1 MSTNQFTEDKYEESV
16 SIIGYDLPATSEGRM
31 VGGIGSSHTTSYWI
45 MRKPCTKEEFEKAV
59 EDGIRK

>member
-1 MSTNQFTEDKYEESV
+1 MVLLPKDSV
-16 SIIGYDLPATSEGRM
+16 IKVLGGSE
-31 VGGIGSSHTTSYWI
+31 TTSYWI

>member
-1 MSTNQFTEDKYEESV
+1 MSTNESLMYLNSLGWELFV
-16 SIIGYDLPATSEGRM
+16 DGATTEGRM

-45 MRKPCTKEEFEKAV
+45 MRKPCTKEEFGKAV